1 MKGQRRPSPPRLPPL
16 STSSSS
22 RTAIVF
28 VGDGGVPFVELRR
41 PPLRPNRVTYVMPC
55 RGLGLL
61 FNGRWT
67 IESRHRLLWR
77 QHRDGRKKILCGG
90 NVPGEKLVENKEEKK
105 SRKERHTCL
114 GAYPCIRSGKKAPS
128 RLFPF
133 VFYSIHF
140 FLYLFFFSSS
150 DIRGA
155 LGH

>member
-1 MKGQRRPSPPRLPPL
+1 M
-16 STSSSS
+16 
-22 RTAIVF
+22 
-28 VGDGGVPFVELRR
+28 PFVELRR

-67 IESRHRLLWR
+67 IGSRHRLLWR

-105 SRKERHTCL
+105 SRKERHTCP

-128 RLFPF
+128 RLVPF
-133 VFYSIHF
+133 VFYSILHF
-140 FLYLFFFSSS
+140 FLYLFFVFFFRHTWSARPLNLPIYEEGSRKAKLFTRVS
-150 DIRGA
+150 GIGIRTRN
-155 LGH
+155 